1 MAEVIAAS
9 ASYLLTFIATQN
21 ARAANC
27 NFPLY
32 TKDIVASRKTVGGTY
47 FRLKYLQKISV
58 TEYGG

>member
-1 MAEVIAAS
+1 MAEAIAAS

-21 ARAANC
+21 AGAANC
-27 NFPLY
+27 NFPLC

-47 FRLKYLQKISV
+47 FRFKHLQKISV